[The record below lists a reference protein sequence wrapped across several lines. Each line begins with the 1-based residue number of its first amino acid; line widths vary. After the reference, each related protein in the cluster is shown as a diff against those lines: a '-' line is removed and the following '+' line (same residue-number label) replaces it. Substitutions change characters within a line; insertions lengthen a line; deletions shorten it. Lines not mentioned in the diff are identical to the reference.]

1 MKLEVGMYVRTK
13 DGHVDKIIK
22 INNNLLNGR
31 IIQVKNGEL
40 DCCMGYTVFTDLF
53 PPSHYTKA
61 SFNIIDLFEEKDLV
75 EIEFYSLRA
84 EKRITRLFE
93 VDFKENNH
101 ITFVNAHCQ
110 LYILNGIWSNE
121 DASLEP
127 IFKSI
132 VTREQFEDAK
142 YRIGDE

>member
-1 MKLEVGMYVRTK
+1 MKLENGMYVRTK

-22 INNNLLNGR
+22 INNNSLNGR
-31 IIQVKNGEL
+31 IIQ

-53 PPSHYTKA
+53 SPSHYTKA

-93 VDFKENNH
+93 VDFKDNKH
-101 ITFVNAHCQ
+101 ITFANAHCQ
-110 LYILNGIWSNE
+110 LNIVDGIWS
-121 DASLEP
+121 DAGLEP
-127 IFKSI
+127 VFKSV
-132 VTREQFEDAK
+132 VTKEQFENVE
-142 YRIGDE
+142 YRIGGE